1 MRSHTFVV
9 VYMQDIGKKLTFSD
23 FFSSFLNFIKKR
35 EIVRLKKKINEFRD
49 REGYIYAFQVAIF
62 FINETE
68 NNKCKNIY
76 NKRQNISGV
85 SGDYSVYEKQT

>member
-35 EIVRLKKKINEFRD
+35 EIVRLKKKNQRIQRSRRYMLFRLQ
-49 REGYIYAFQVAIF
+49 FF

-76 NKRQNISGV
+76 NKRQNFSGV
-85 SGDYSVYEKQT
+85 SGDYSVYEKRT